1 MAVCMEYL
9 PQCYAALTQYH
20 KCIIPA
26 FKLHVSQF
34 MHWFSISGAWDGI
47 HTVLVHFLCAVKVVT
62 SRRCF
67 VGALTFRRNL
77 YNVSDGL
84 ESRGLGCLQGSQLT
98 IGNIRSRQ
106 GNSKSSYSVAPV
118 YTLRAPVFRRSVST
132 D

>member
-9 PQCYAALTQYH
+9 PQCYPALTQYY

-47 HTVLVHFLCAVKVVT
+47 HTVLVHFLCAVT

-67 VGALTFRRNL
+67 VGALTFGRNH
-77 YNVSDGL
+77 YNVSDGV
-84 ESRGLGCLQGSQLT
+84 ES
-98 IGNIRSRQ
+98 
-106 GNSKSSYSVAPV
+106 
-118 YTLRAPVFRRSVST
+118 
-132 D
+132 